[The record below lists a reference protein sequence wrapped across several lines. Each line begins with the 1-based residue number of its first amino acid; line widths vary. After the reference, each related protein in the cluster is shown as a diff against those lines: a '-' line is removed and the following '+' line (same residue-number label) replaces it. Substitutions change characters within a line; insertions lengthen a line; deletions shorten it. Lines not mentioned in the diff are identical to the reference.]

1 MDSFFQTSMG
11 WASCP
16 HVVWIAV
23 LAFGLLA
30 LREIQFRKRY
40 KQLAQHAPK
49 LNSNDRGKKIPPN
62 NRTDFSDE
70 VEEVEATILFSDLAG
85 FAQLSERLSPKEVV
99 VFLNQYFSSVTDI
112 ILKHGGT
119 VDKFIGDSVM
129 AIWKASPKSDNGDRA
144 HPAAATEAAI
154 EIAADSAK
162 FGQRAKALY
171 GSTIRTRIGIN
182 TGKVVVGMIGSR
194 AHLSVTAIG
203 DQVNLA
209 SRLEG
214 LNRHYGTDVL
224 ISDETAKRLPDDFS
238 KRELDNVRVKG
249 KNNSTR
255 VFEPRCIRNPSERQK
270 VDDLFHWYSKALE
283 AYKNRQWD
291 ESLRHLE
298 ECLFLMPSDSP
309 THLLM
314 ERCRTFKSAPPGE
327 LWDGSISS
335 EEN

>member
-1 MDSFFQTSMG
+1 M
-11 WASCP
+11 
-16 HVVWIAV
+16 
-23 LAFGLLA
+23 
-30 LREIQFRKRY
+30 
-40 KQLAQHAPK
+40 
-49 LNSNDRGKKIPPN
+49 
-62 NRTDFSDE
+62 
-70 VEEVEATILFSDLAG
+70 
-85 FAQLSERLSPKEVV
+85 
-99 VFLNQYFSSVTDI
+99 
-112 ILKHGGT
+112 
-119 VDKFIGDSVM
+119 DKFIGDSVM
-129 AIWKASPKSDNGDRA
+129 AIWKAGSSAKEA

-154 EIAADSAK
+154 EIAAESAK
-162 FGQRAKALY
+162 FAQRAKALY

-182 TGKVVVGMIGSR
+182 TGKVVVGMIGAK

-224 ISDETAKRLPDDFS
+224 ISEETAKRLPDEFS

-255 VFEPRCIRNPSERQK
+255 VFEPKCIRNSSERQK
-270 VDDLFHWYSKALE
+270 VDDLFHWYGKALE

-309 THLLM
+309 TQLLM
-314 ERCRTFKSAPPGE
+314 EKCRAFKSAPPDE
-327 LWDGSISS
+327 HWDGSISL
-335 EEN
+335 EEK